1 MKMLWITDDFLP
13 HLGGSR
19 LLYYQ
24 TIKCL
29 PPGEVTILT
38 KRRPGWRE
46 FDARETIPIK
56 RGFFKKLS
64 IHPLLNELPV
74 YVEMMALGACRSLRL
89 RPDVIVCGELLPTG
103 LVGRMLSLAGG
114 APYLVY
120 IHGEEVNVLKN
131 LRGEKAL
138 AFSVL
143 RAADAVVATSTPAHG
158 EALRQGV
165 RPDRLHLLT
174 PAVDDYFFNAKPC
187 PERAR
192 SRYGLEGKM
201 VLLTVGRL
209 VERKGHELVIRAL
222 PQMRREFPDLAYLIV
237 GAGPMEEKLERV
249 AREEG
254 VSGAVIFAG
263 RLSREE
269 LVECYAACDVFVMP
283 HRELPDGD
291 TEGAG
296 IVFLEAAALGKPVIA
311 GITGGTGDSVL
322 DGETG
327 FRVDST
333 SPQEIV
339 QRASQLLRDRAL
351 ARRMG
356 EAGRRG
362 VLRERRWEDR
372 AQELRR
378 ICLDMVRRKS
388 SESTIRRHR

>member
-1 MKMLWITDDFLP
+1 MKILWITDGFLP
-13 HLGGSR
+13 HLGGS
-19 LLYYQ
+19 LILYYH

-29 PPGEVTILT
+29 PPGEVTVLT

-56 RGFFKKLS
+56 RGFFKELS
-64 IHPLLNELPV
+64 IHPLLNEIPL
-74 YVEMMALGACRSLRL
+74 YVEMMALGAYWSLRL
-89 RPDVIVCGELLPTG
+89 RPDVIVCGEVLPTG
-103 LVGRMLSLAGG
+103 LVGRMLSLASG

-120 IHGEEVNVLKN
+120 IHGEEVNMLKN

-143 RAADAVVATSTPAHG
+143 RAAQAVVATSTSAHK
-158 EALRQGV
+158 EALRQRV

-174 PAVDDYFFNAKPC
+174 PAVDDFFLNPKPC

-192 SRYGLEGKM
+192 SRYGLEGKT

-209 VERKGHELVIRAL
+209 IERKGHELVIRAL
-222 PQMRREFPDLAYLIV
+222 PHLRREFPDLTYLVV
-237 GAGPMEEKLERV
+237 GTGPIEEKLKRI
-249 AREEG
+249 AGEEG

-269 LVECYAACDVFVMP
+269 LVDCYAACDVFVMP

-311 GITGGTGDSVL
+311 GTTGGTGDSVI

-333 SPQEIV
+333 RREEIV
-339 QRASQLLRDRAL
+339 RRVNQLLRDPAL

-356 EAGRRG
+356 EAGRRR
-362 VLRERRWEDR
+362 LIRERRWEDR

-378 ICLDMVRRKS
+378 ICLNCARRS
-388 SESTIRRHR
+388 PD

>member
-19 LLYYQ
+19 LLYYH
-24 TIKCL
+24 TIKCFG
-29 PPGEVTILT
+29 PGEVTVLT

-46 FDARETIPIK
+46 FDARESIPIK
-56 RGFFKKLS
+56 RGFLKRLS

-74 YVEMMALGACRSLRL
+74 YAEMMAQAAYWGLRV
-89 RPDVIVCGELLPTG
+89 RPDVIVCGEILPTG
-103 LVGRMLSLAGG
+103 LVGRVLSLVSG
-114 APYLVY
+114 APYVVY
-120 IHGEEVNVLKN
+120 IHGEEVNVLRN
-131 LRGEKAL
+131 LRGEKAV
-138 AFSVL
+138 AFGVL
-143 RAADAVVATSTPAHG
+143 GAAHAVIATAKPAHE

-174 PAVDDYFFNAKPC
+174 PGVDDYFFAAKPR

-192 SRYGLEGKM
+192 ARYGLEGKT

-209 VERKGHELVIRAL
+209 VERKGHEMVIRAL
-222 PQMRREFPDLAYLIV
+222 PRLKRDFPDLSYLVV
-237 GAGPMEEKLERV
+237 GTGPAEEKLKGV

-254 VSGAVIFAG
+254 VSESVVFAG
-263 RLSREE
+263 RVSRED
-269 LVECYAACDVFVMP
+269 LTDCYAACDVFLMP

-311 GITGGTGDSVL
+311 GDSGGTGDSVV

-327 FRVDST
+327 FRVDGAR
-333 SPQEIV
+333 PEEIA
-339 QRASQLLRDRAL
+339 RCAGRLLSDPAL
-351 ARRMG
+351 RRKMG
-356 EAGRRG
+356 EAGRRL

-372 AQELRR
+372 ASELRR
-378 ICLDMVRRKS
+378 ICQDL
-388 SESTIRRHR
+388 

>member
-19 LLYYQ
+19 LLYYH
-24 TIKCL
+24 TIKCI
-29 PPGEVTILT
+29 PTGEVTLLT

-46 FDARETIPIK
+46 FDAHEAIPIK
-56 RGFFKKLS
+56 RGFFRKLS
-64 IHPLLNELPV
+64 IHPFLNDLPV
-74 YVEMMALGACRSLRL
+74 YAEMMALGAYWSLRL
-89 RPDVIVCGELLPTG
+89 RPDVIVCGEVLPAG
-103 LVGRMLSLAGG
+103 LVGRMLSLATG

-143 RAADAVVATSTPAHG
+143 RAAHAVVATSTPVHG

-174 PAVDDYFFNAKPC
+174 PAVDDYFFSAKPC

-209 VERKGHELVIRAL
+209 VERKGHELMIRAL
-222 PQMRREFPDLAYLIV
+222 PRMLREFPDLAYLIV
-237 GAGPMEEKLERV
+237 GTGPIEDKLKRI

-254 VSGAVIFAG
+254 VSATVIFAG

-269 LVECYAACDVFVMP
+269 LVECYATCDVFVMP

-333 SPQEIV
+333 RPQDFV
-339 QRASQLLRDRAL
+339 RRVSQLLRDPVL
-351 ARRMG
+351 ARQMG
-356 EAGRRG
+356 EAGHG
-362 VLRERRWEDR
+362 KALRERRWEDR
-372 AQELRR
+372 ARELRR
-378 ICLDMVRRKS
+378 ICLNCAARS
-388 SESTIRRHR
+388 G

>member
-19 LLYYQ
+19 LLYYH
-24 TIKCL
+24 TIKCF
-29 PPGEVTILT
+29 PTGEVTLIT

-46 FDARETIPIK
+46 FDAHEANPIK
-56 RGFFKKLS
+56 RGFFRKLS
-64 IHPLLNELPV
+64 IHPFLNDLPV
-74 YVEMMALGACRSLRL
+74 YAEMMALGACWSLRL
-89 RPDVIVCGELLPTG
+89 RPDVIVCGEVLPTG
-103 LVGRMLSLAGG
+103 LVGRVLSLAGG

-143 RAADAVVATSTPAHG
+143 RAAHAVVATSTPAHG

-174 PAVDDYFFNAKPC
+174 PGVDDYFFNAEPR
-187 PERAR
+187 PERVR

-209 VERKGHELVIRAL
+209 VERKGHELMIRAL
-222 PQMRREFPDLAYLIV
+222 PQMRRVFPHLAYLIV
-237 GAGPMEEKLERV
+237 GTGPIEEKLKRI

-254 VSGAVIFAG
+254 LSGAVIFAG

-269 LVECYAACDVFVMP
+269 LVDCYAACDVFVMP

-311 GITGGTGDSVL
+311 GIAGGSGDSVI

-333 SPQEIV
+333 RPEEIV
-339 QRASQLLRDRAL
+339 QRLSRLLRDRGL
-351 ARRMG
+351 ARQMG
-356 EAGRRG
+356 EAGRRR
-362 VLRERRWEDR
+362 VILERRWEDR
-372 AQELRR
+372 ARELRR
-378 ICLDMVRRKS
+378 ICLDLVERR
-388 SESTIRRHR
+388 R

>member
-19 LLYYQ
+19 LLYYH
-24 TIKCL
+24 TIKCFS
-29 PPGEVTILT
+29 PGEATVLT

-46 FDARETIPIK
+46 FDGEESIPIK
-56 RGFFKKLS
+56 RGFFKRLS

-74 YVEMMALGACRSLRL
+74 YAEMAAQAAYWALRL

-103 LVGRMLSLAGG
+103 LVGRVLSLTGG
-114 APYLVY
+114 VPYVVY

-131 LRGEKAL
+131 LRGEKAV

-143 RAADAVVATSTPAHG
+143 RSAHAVIATAKPAHG

-174 PAVDDYFFNAKPC
+174 PAVDDYFFTAQPR

-192 SRYGLEGKM
+192 SRYGLEGRT

-209 VERKGHELVIRAL
+209 VERKGHEMVIRAL
-222 PQMRREFPDLAYLIV
+222 PRLQRDFPKLAYLVV
-237 GAGPMEEKLERV
+237 GTGPVEEKLQVV

-254 VSGAVIFAG
+254 VSESVVFAG
-263 RLSREE
+263 KVSRED
-269 LVECYAACDVFVMP
+269 LVDCYAACDLFLMP
-283 HRELPDGD
+283 HRELSDGD

-311 GITGGTGDSVL
+311 GDSGGSGDSVI

-333 SPQEIV
+333 KPEQIV
-339 QRASQLLRDRAL
+339 RHVSRLLGDPAL
-351 ARRMG
+351 ARKMG
-356 EAGRRG
+356 EAGRSL
-362 VLRERRWEDR
+362 VFRERRWEDR
-372 AQELRR
+372 ARELRR
-378 ICLDMVRRKS
+378 ICMNL
-388 SESTIRRHR
+388 